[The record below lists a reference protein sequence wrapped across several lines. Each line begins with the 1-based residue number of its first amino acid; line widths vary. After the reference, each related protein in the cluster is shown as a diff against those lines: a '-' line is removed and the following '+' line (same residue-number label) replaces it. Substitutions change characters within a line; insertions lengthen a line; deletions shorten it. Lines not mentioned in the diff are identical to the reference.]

1 MRLLSKKNGQ
11 SLVEFALIIPILIFM
26 ITLFI
31 DVGRAIFTYSELANS
46 VREGTRYAIVHPLE
60 IPQDWTDVESIVLH
74 YSPTLNPDDMAISFP
89 TPEVPDGIT
98 ISATYQFKPIT
109 PGLSYLLG
117 STQSITLEAHSTALI
132 APLYQ

>member
-1 MRLLSKKNGQ
+1 MRLDRKKYGQ

-60 IPQDWTDVESIVLH
+60 TPQDWTDVESIVLH
-74 YSPTLNPDDMAISFP
+74 YSPTLNPDDMAISYSSTRRFRM
-89 TPEVPDGIT
+89 
-98 ISATYQFKPIT
+98 
-109 PGLSYLLG
+109 G
-117 STQSITLEAHSTALI
+117 SQYPQHINLNRLHRD
-132 APLYQ
+132 